1 VYCVFCLGIFYLG
14 PSARPRMVHQP
25 RVRSTNCSWKI
36 RMTGCKTGRRC
47 LPMNA
52 LRRKRV
58 HQRLDEGALRTAR
71 DFSDAAIIFQHG
83 QEPEDYL
90 LAHVLAMIAVA
101 KGDKNGREIAAITL
115 DRYLQSIGQAQIF
128 GTQYL
133 DRTYSDGLQA
143 RNCQQKSAS
152 KKAASTDQPNAKHP
166 NEIVQEP
173 YNPSFISDSFR
184 KLYCV
189 AGMDQQKRNLESLNA
204 GKGMPEQQKS
214 RCAE

>member
-1 VYCVFCLGIFYLG
+1 MEDQDDRIQDR
-14 PSARPRMVHQP
+14 PQMSA
-25 RVRSTNCSWKI
+25 ND
-36 RMTGCKTGRRC
+36 
-47 LPMNA
+47 A

-58 HQRLDEGALRTAR
+58 HQLLDEGALRTAR

-115 DRYLQSIGQAQIF
+115 DRYLQSIGQSQIF

-152 KKAASTDQPNAKHP
+152 KKTASTDQPNAKHP

-214 RCAE
+214 PCAE